1 MMTIAFERSSGD
13 QIQRPGLHHGI
24 SCGSCD
30 PPEPAI
36 FAGDRR
42 ITGEAEETSSSS
54 SIGRNSDL
62 ESDGGGV
69 DTGDGTG
76 EVQSEYKGPLDCLD
90 ALEEVLPMKRGMSK
104 FYSGKSKSFTSL
116 ADVVSCSSIKEIV
129 KPENALT
136 RKRKNLLAHATFWDK
151 NCNFSPKNNSNSIS
165 KKPTNSN
172 RSSSSISSNESD
184 HGDNFNS
191 NASSRPPLHPKS
203 KKSPNDESSS
213 SPVCRNF
220 SPWRS
225 FSLCDLAGEDTPH

>member
-1 MMTIAFERSSGD
+1 MF
-13 QIQRPGLHHGI
+13 
-24 SCGSCD
+24 
-30 PPEPAI
+30 PPEEGWNSTISSENLI
-36 FAGDRR
+36 FFSFFA
-42 ITGEAEETSSSS
+42 S
-54 SIGRNSDL
+54 
-62 ESDGGGV
+62 
-69 DTGDGTG
+69 
-76 EVQSEYKGPLDCLD
+76 
-90 ALEEVLPMKRGMSK
+90 MKLLRSYQFKLFRRGMSK

-136 RKRKNLLAHATFWDK
+136 RKRKNLLAHATFCDK